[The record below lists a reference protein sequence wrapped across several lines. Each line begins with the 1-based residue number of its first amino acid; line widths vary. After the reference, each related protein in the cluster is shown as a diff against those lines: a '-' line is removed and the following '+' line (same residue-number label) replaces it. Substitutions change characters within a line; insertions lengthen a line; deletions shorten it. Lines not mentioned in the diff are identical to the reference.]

1 MDIRYGGHAT
11 RERAA
16 IVSKIVVKSF
26 ERKQATV
33 DKPPLLLDRNER
45 SFRLGILM
53 HRLSLLHPSSSP
65 PSPFPTFHKRG
76 SHATVSWLFRRFP
89 FRLSVPCLENGGP
102 LPSPPHPDKG
112 PSRSYFI
119 VLKNLDLPSSPR
131 LPPVFS
137 PSPPLPPLSPRF
149 VNFFPPSRKKNRGN
163 RFLQLRPTIFKSPEF
178 DFNVLPSMDIYFLFF
193 WILLFISLIDF
204 V

>member
-53 HRLSLLHPSSSP
+53 HRLSLLHSSSSP
-65 PSPFPTFHKRG
+65 PPPPFPRFTSVDPTRLSRDFFAG
-76 SHATVSWLFRRFP
+76 FRFAFP
-89 FRLSVPCLENGGP
+89 FLASRMAVPSPLLPIQIRGRAALISRLKELGP
-102 LPSPPHPDKG
+102 PLFPQTSTSLLAFSSSSSSSSSSFSSFRKLLPSLAEEK
-112 PSRSYFI
+112 SREPI
-119 VLKNLDLPSSPR
+119 SPTSTDH
-131 LPPVFS
+131 F
-137 PSPPLPPLSPRF
+137 
-149 VNFFPPSRKKNRGN
+149 
-163 RFLQLRPTIFKSPEF
+163 
-178 DFNVLPSMDIYFLFF
+178 
-193 WILLFISLIDF
+193 
-204 V
+204 

>member
-1 MDIRYGGHAT
+1 MTIDCNIYESSLKNKYKSKIRINGSREEETLSLSLKSVHQKVKKKKRIKRDSFDVGFDTRTRDAT

-53 HRLSLLHPSSSP
+53 HRLSLLHPSSP
-65 PSPFPTFHKRG
+65 PFFSTFHKRG

-89 FRLSVPCLENGGP
+89 FRLSVPCLENGG
-102 LPSPPHPDKG
+102 LL
-112 PSRSYFI
+112 SR
-119 VLKNLDLPSSPR
+119 
-131 LPPVFS
+131 
-137 PSPPLPPLSPRF
+137 
-149 VNFFPPSRKKNRGN
+149 
-163 RFLQLRPTIFKSPEF
+163 
-178 DFNVLPSMDIYFLFF
+178 
-193 WILLFISLIDF
+193 
-204 V
+204 